1 MMSDTARENIMR
13 KLTAAV
19 ADRPAEIPETG
30 ALPIPALCQ
39 AEKIEQLKH
48 FMQSVR
54 GEVHV
59 VKAKDWVSRL
69 QDLLRPRALKT
80 LLYGPATPHGK
91 ILAAG
96 WPPEDPGLPR
106 LVPYAGP
113 VEDFKSELFQLDA
126 GITGTLG
133 AIAENGALILWP
145 TPEEPRLISL
155 VPPIHIALVDA
166 GNIYCNF
173 SDALTAGSWKAG
185 MPTNALLISGPS
197 KTADIEL
204 TLAFGVHG
212 PREVLVLVLEA

>member
-1 MMSDTARENIMR
+1 MSDTARENILR
-13 KLTAAV
+13 KLAA
-19 ADRPAEIPETG
+19 AHRPAQIPETG
-30 ALPIPALCQ
+30 ALPIAALCQ

-48 FMQSVR
+48 FMEAVR

-59 VKAKDWVSRL
+59 VKKDGWIARL

-80 LLYGPATPHGK
+80 LLYGPATPLGK
-91 ILAAG
+91 ALAAG

-106 LVPYAGP
+106 LVPYAAP

-166 GNIYCNF
+166 RNIYCNF
-173 SDALTAGSWKAG
+173 ADALTAGTWKAN

>member
-1 MMSDTARENIMR
+1 MSETAREHILR
-13 KLTAAV
+13 RLATAV
-19 ADRPAEIPETG
+19 ANRPARIPETG
-30 ALPIPALCQ
+30 GLPIPPLCQ

-48 FMQSVR
+48 FMEAMR

-59 VKAKDWVSRL
+59 VKKEGWVDRL
-69 QDLLRPRALKT
+69 QDLLRPRLLKT
-80 LLYGPATPHGK
+80 LLYGPATSHGK
-91 ILAAG
+91 TLAAG
-96 WPPEDPGLPR
+96 WPPQDPGLPR
-106 LVPYAGP
+106 LVPYAAP
-113 VEDFKSELFQLDA
+113 VEDFKSELFQVNA

-155 VPPIHIALVDA
+155 VPPIHIALVEA
-166 GNIYCNF
+166 RNIFCNF
-173 SDALTAGSWKAG
+173 ADALTAGRWQAG

-212 PREVLVLVLEA
+212 PREVLVLVLED

>member
-1 MMSDTARENIMR
+1 MSDTARENILR
-13 KLTAAV
+13 KLAAAV
-19 ADRPAEIPETG
+19 ADRPAPIPETG

-48 FMQSVR
+48 FMEAVR

-59 VKAKDWVSRL
+59 VRKEGWVAGL

-80 LLYGPATPHGK
+80 LLYGPATPLGK
-91 ILAAG
+91 TLAAG
-96 WPPEDPGLPR
+96 WPPGDPGLPR
-106 LVPYAGP
+106 LVPYAAA
-113 VEDFKSELFQLDA
+113 VEDFKSELFQVDA
-126 GITGTLG
+126 GITSTLG

-145 TPEEPRLISL
+145 TPQEPRLISL
-155 VPPIHIALVDA
+155 VPPIHIAIVDA
-166 GNIYCNF
+166 HNIYCNF
-173 SDALTAGSWKAG
+173 ADALTAGNWKAG

-212 PREVLVLVLEA
+212 PRQVLVLVLEA

>member
-1 MMSDTARENIMR
+1 MSDTARENILR
-13 KLTAAV
+13 KLAAAV
-19 ADRPAEIPETG
+19 ADRPAPIPETG

-48 FMQSVR
+48 FMEAVR

-59 VKAKDWVSRL
+59 VRKDGWVAGL

-80 LLYGPATPHGK
+80 LLYGPATPLGK
-91 ILAAG
+91 TLAAG
-96 WPPEDPGLPR
+96 WPPRDPGLPR
-106 LVPYAGP
+106 LVPSAAA
-113 VEDFKSELFQLDA
+113 VEDFKSELFQVDA
-126 GITGTLG
+126 GITSTLG

-145 TPEEPRLISL
+145 TPQEPRLISL

-166 GNIYCNF
+166 HNIYCNF
-173 SDALTAGSWKAG
+173 ADALTAGNWKAG

-212 PREVLVLVLEA
+212 PRQVLVLVLEG